1 MNNHIH
7 IVCLDAPSPPDY
19 GGAIDIFYKIK
30 ALHAQGM
37 KIVLHYFDYKKNRN
51 IEGLESHCDE
61 IYAYKRSGFLKSLFR
76 LQPYIV
82 SSRINF
88 KLIQRL
94 RKDDYPLLLEG
105 IHCAGI
111 IPYLEPN
118 RKIIVRVHNNE
129 AAYYRSLYHT
139 SHTFPKKF
147 YYLFESILLN
157 HYQKRKL
164 QAHPTYAFIS
174 SWDKICFKEKYHQKQ
189 QVFLP
194 CFLPWQTI
202 RSRTG
207 KGNYCLYHGNLSI
220 SENRSA
226 ALWLAKSV
234 FSQIDF
240 PFIIA
245 GKNANALKNQL
256 PVVPNLKLIENPS
269 DDALSEL
276 ITDAHINVL
285 PSFNSTGVKLKLLHA
300 LFKGRFCV
308 TNEAGIKGS
317 GLHSG
322 VHIAT
327 SIAATVQS
335 IKEILSKQFTE
346 EDIQQRTELTQLYNN
361 ERNAEKLISLL

>member
-1 MNNHIH
+1 MTLSEYLH
-7 IVCLDAPSPPDY
+7 IVCLTAPSPPNY
-19 GGAIDIFYKIK
+19 GGAFDLFYKIP
-30 ALHAQGM
+30 ALANLGR
-37 KIVLHYFDYKKNRN
+37 KIILHYFDYKEGYGHK
-51 IEGLESHCDE
+51 GLEPYCEE
-61 IYAYKRSGFLKSLFR
+61 IYKYNRTSFLRSVLTVK
-76 LQPYIV
+76 PYII
-82 SSRINF
+82 SSRI
-88 KLIQRL
+88 KAELIHRL
-94 RKDDYPLLLEG
+94 KCDDHPILLEG
-105 IHCAGI
+105 VHCTGI
-111 IPYLEPN
+111 IPYLKN
-118 RKIIVRVHNNE
+118 RKIMVRVHNDE
-129 AAYYRSLYHT
+129 AEYYRQLQQNEQNFLKALYFSYESL
-139 SHTFPKKF
+139 
-147 YYLFESILLN
+147 LLT
-157 HYQKRKL
+157 HYQKKL
-164 QAHPTYAFIS
+164 SREPGFVFVSKT
-174 SWDKICFKEKYHQKQ
+174 DKENFEKKYHQKQ

-207 KGNYCLYHGNLSI
+207 KGHYCLYHGNLSI

-327 SIAATVQS
+327 STAATVQS
-335 IKEILSKQFTE
+335 IKEILSKPFTE